1 MSLWGDLE
9 KLKRC
14 RWVDLT
20 HPLTNES
27 PYWGGIPDG
36 SVDLC
41 KTVFDYDEEMLSCR
55 IHTYKFPGQFGTHVD
70 FPMHFVPGRPAA
82 EEYGVEQSAYP
93 LCVIDISG
101 KVAEN
106 PDYAVTI
113 DDVLAYEE
121 EYGRIPEGRL
131 SPCAPTGTSAGLA
144 TMRSN
149 LTKKVASI
157 VLMVH
162 RNAEVPVRG
171 ARRCN
176 DGHETFDT
184 DARIWP
190 LTDDLAVE
198 RYVLDTCH
206 LQVEVM
212 ANLDKVLCGRNRFCS
227 VARIE
232 ARRSARP
239 RGLCGNKARRLIRGR
254 PACPDARFVPAVVR
268 CDA

>member
-27 PYWGGIPDG
+27 PYWGGVPDG
-36 SVDLC
+36 SVELC

-101 KVAEN
+101 KVDEN
-106 PDYAVTI
+106 PDYAVTV

-121 EYGRIPEGRL
+121 EHGRIPEG
-131 SPCAPTGTSAGLA
+131 AF
-144 TMRSN
+144 
-149 LTKKVASI
+149 VALRTDWYKRWPSYDALCNFDEEGGEHCPGWSI
-157 VLMVH
+157 ETLKFLF
-162 RNAEVPVRG
+162 EERG
-171 ARRCN
+171 VAMN
-176 DGHETFDT
+176 GHETFDT
-184 DARIWP
+184 DASY
-190 LTDDLAVE
+190 LAVEADDLAVE

-212 ANLDKVLCGRNRFCS
+212 ANLDKVPPAGAIVF
-227 VARIE
+227 VAWPRIE
-232 ARRSARP
+232 GASGLPAR
-239 RGLCGNKARRLIRGR
+239 
-254 PACPDARFVPAVVR
+254 VWAV
-268 CDA
+268 CEE